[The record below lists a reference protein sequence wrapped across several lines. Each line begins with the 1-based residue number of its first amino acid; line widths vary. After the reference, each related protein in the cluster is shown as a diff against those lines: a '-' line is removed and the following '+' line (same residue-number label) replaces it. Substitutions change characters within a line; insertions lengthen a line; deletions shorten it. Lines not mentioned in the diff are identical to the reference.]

1 MRKTFDNPAGVPSP
15 AGPFS
20 HVVRVEMGT
29 GSLLYVA
36 GQVAADEA
44 GDIVGPGDMKA
55 QAERVFEIIG
65 GILEAHGAGF
75 SDVVKINSYLTDFD
89 LRPQFAEAYLKCFP
103 DTKPASTA
111 VEVSKLFKPEAL
123 LEVEVTAAVVN
134 P

>member
-1 MRKTFDNPAGVPSP
+1 MRKTFDNPAGVPAP

-20 HVVRVEMGT
+20 HVVRVDVGT

-36 GQVAADEA
+36 GQVALDDE
-44 GDIVGPGDMKA
+44 GNLVGPGDMRA

-65 GILEAHGAGF
+65 GILGAHGAGF
-75 SDVVKINSYLTDFD
+75 ADVVKINSFLTDFD
-89 LRPQFAEAYLKCFP
+89 LRSEFAEAYLKCFP
-103 DTKPASTA
+103 ETKPASTA

-123 LEVEVTAAVVN
+123 LEVEVVAAVGT